1 MHRVCIWT
9 LSSLALL
16 LTTLAID
23 DLQVPDSGM
32 TPALRQVRNQ
42 SLFARQEFFALADF
56 VCPGLLSPSLA
67 VFNRVYGAPI
77 AAAQD
82 RNASE
87 EQRRFGEDR
96 QR

>member
-1 MHRVCIWT
+1 MRF
-9 LSSLALL
+9 SSLLN
-16 LTTLAID
+16 TLAVIPHWHNAFLLAIHVIARVFPSD
-23 DLQVPDSGM
+23 
-32 TPALRQVRNQ
+32 AL
-42 SLFARQEFFALADF
+42 QEFFALADF

-87 EQRRFGEDR
+87 EQRRIGEDR